1 LPVGGGKNTL
11 YTLSLPRLQRYIHSV
26 SLFPRQALGAVM
38 DGDVEAARVDIAPLA
53 DPDLDFLSRLQ
64 DLDLKTYLP
73 GDILTKVDRMSM
85 ANSLE
90 ARVPLL
96 DHPLVEFAC
105 SLPPDLQLRA
115 GTTKYLLKRA
125 LEGRV
130 PREVLTRAK
139 QGFAVPLESWFSG
152 SIPGFFR
159 DELADTS
166 HLVGIGIRHA
176 EIGRLLDHFEATC
189 RRDYCERLWALLV
202 LNRAVRRLLS
212 PRS

>member
-1 LPVGGGKNTL
+1 LL
-11 YTLSLPRLQRYIHSV
+11 YNLSLPRTRRYLESM
-26 SLFPRQALGAVM
+26 SLFRERALHAVL
-38 DGDVEAARVDIAPLA
+38 GPVSVPPYPLDTLA
-53 DPDLDFLSRLQ
+53 ETDLDPLSRLQ

-96 DHPLVEFAC
+96 DHQLVEFAC
-105 SLPPDLQLRA
+105 SLPPDRRFRNGQ
-115 GTTKYLLKRA
+115 TKFLLKRA

-130 PREVLTRAK
+130 PADVLTRAK

-159 DELADTS
+159 DELADAS
-166 HLVGIGIRHA
+166 HLVGVGIRRP
-176 EIGRLLDHFEATC
+176 EIGR
-189 RRDYCERLWALLV
+189 
-202 LNRAVRRLLS
+202 
-212 PRS
+212 